1 MGRSQASGGGD
12 IVGEIFFE
20 RYGVYRK
27 SRRRWKDVYV
37 RRLGPTEEK
46 ETRLYFIWPTVYR
59 EAQDG
64 ELLIRQGDIGGRT
77 SVVKPMGDD

>member
-12 IVGEIFFE
+12 IVGVFFE

-37 RRLGPTEEK
+37 RGLGPTEEK
-46 ETRLYFIWPTVYR
+46 EARLYFIWPTVYR

-64 ELLIRQGDIGGRT
+64 ELFARESNREISGVAPRW
-77 SVVKPMGDD
+77 